1 MTQDGFVKNVALFY
15 FFAFLD
21 ETLAIKSSFKTMRI
35 SKKVFSGE
43 TSLSEVE
50 KDATLVAL
58 TYKQWHKYKQKA
70 LNRSIASVGDET
82 GWYVAPAVDMG
93 LWRQFMRDS
102 DADEF
107 LAVLWSRVLKI
118 TDEAIAKGLG
128 VTVGTVRHRTG
139 RGLRKLSSMRVS
151 VFYDEH

>member
-1 MTQDGFVKNVALFY
+1 
-15 FFAFLD
+15 
-21 ETLAIKSSFKTMRI
+21 
-35 SKKVFSGE
+35 
-43 TSLSEVE
+43 
-50 KDATLVAL
+50 
-58 TYKQWHKYKQKA
+58 
-70 LNRSIASVGDET
+70 
-82 GWYVAPAVDMG
+82 MG

-151 VFYDEH
+151 VFMMNTDQEIPRLEQKDNSQVYVSRDVLRLRYGSIESKSR